1 MQEMIESGLLMAVA
15 ALSVILL
22 LIGQRPSSGMTKKQ
36 KIMLGRILT
45 ATVLLLALQTL
56 GAGFFDRLGTTTNKD
71 GKRTYRS
78 TPSHCKNCPNK
89 WQCGANEKGQKMLT
103 THIWQEYLDI
113 VEGIRKTERGR
124 EFMHSAKKP

>member
-45 ATVLLLALQTL
+45 ATVLLRALQTL
-56 GAGFFDRLGTTTNKD
+56 GVGFFDRLGTAGRWVRLGFYLAD
-71 GKRTYRS
+71 YLLIGSVFS
-78 TPSHCKNCPNK
+78 TQDFQGSLHVLVFADTLLS
-89 WQCGANEKGQKMLT
+89 G
-103 THIWQEYLDI
+103 
-113 VEGIRKTERGR
+113 
-124 EFMHSAKKP
+124 

>member
-56 GAGFFDRLGTTTNKD
+56 GAGFFDRLGTAGAGYGWVFT
-71 GKRTYRS
+71 
-78 TPSHCKNCPNK
+78 
-89 WQCGANEKGQKMLT
+89 WQTILS
-103 THIWQEYLDI
+103 LDMI
-113 VEGIRKTERGR
+113 
-124 EFMHSAKKP
+124 F